1 MGVCVLLLL
10 LQVHNPSESPAIKEN
25 LRDSEAKL
33 KDAHQ
38 PL

>member
-1 MGVCVLLLL
+1 MGVCGVLL
-10 LQVHNPSESPAIKEN
+10 LQVHNPSESHAIKEN
-25 LRDSEAKL
+25 LKDSQEKL